1 MDIFRQTSTL
11 LSSFLMVLK
20 CRIQDTCDQ
29 VCNASYLCCSF
40 KDFFFFKPTFSIC
53 KITPLFGGDVRVK
66 SINDFE
72 TFILKLQGP
81 YKYRDVKKY

>member
-1 MDIFRQTSTL
+1 ME
-11 LSSFLMVLK
+11 
-20 CRIQDTCDQ
+20 
-29 VCNASYLCCSF
+29 
-40 KDFFFFKPTFSIC
+40 
-53 KITPLFGGDVRVK
+53 ITPLFGGDVRVK